1 MLGKKVMLSAI
12 GTVTVIAGGAAAYWY
27 MGKDAGN
34 QFNPSTIA
42 KIIPEDAF
50 MAAFVSTDPQSWSK
64 LQQFGTVEAR
74 QTIDRQLQTLQTEML
89 QESQVDLK
97 QDLSWANNAMI
108 AVLPPGTNDPD
119 PDLLVVV
126 GIKDKLAALQ
136 FAQKLESQPG
146 VKTQEQDYKGVKIK
160 GSTSDGSTIYT
171 TVLNDYLVLSPELP
185 AVERSIDT
193 QQGQPSLA
201 TKAGD
206 LLAEDLDSPNSVA
219 RFYVTGYAAA
229 MQQMLAS
236 SSPMQLP
243 PGMVDQLQQ
252 VKSIVGSVGIDD
264 TGVRIKALTNLDPK
278 MAIAYKPASG
288 AVISQFP
295 GDTFA
300 LVSGAGIDHYWSQIV
315 QQANTTSEAQLLV
328 GGMRQAA
335 KSYLQLD
342 LDREVF
348 SWMDGEFAVG
358 LMPTKQGALS
368 QVGFGSAMVFDT
380 SNRKQAE
387 ATFKKLDQLAK
398 TYSLKVSQRQ
408 VKNQPVT
415 EWSVPGQGTLL
426 GHGWLDND
434 SVFVTIDSSLANV
447 IVNKPSSTLSSSDSF
462 KALTTSL
469 PKQNMGYFYVNV
481 EQIMPLLNQ
490 AQLVSQSNQK
500 DPEINAALASIRG
513 VAMTWTQPSQSSNQM
528 ELLFSLKSAQQ

>member
-295 GDTFA
+295 SNTFA

>member
-64 LQQFGTVEAR
+64 LQQFGTPEAR
-74 QTIDRQLQTLQTEML
+74 EAIDRQLQTLQTEML
-89 QESQVDLK
+89 KESQVDLK
-97 QDLSWANNAMI
+97 QDLNWANNAMI
-108 AVLPPGTNDPD
+108 AVLPPGTNNPD

-126 GIKDKLAALQ
+126 GIKDKLAALE
-136 FAQKLESQPG
+136 FAKKLEAQPG
-146 VKTQEQDYKGVKIK
+146 MQTQEQDYKGVKVK
-160 GSTSDGSTIYT
+160 GSTGDDSTIYT
-171 TVLNDYLVLSPELP
+171 AVLNDYLVLSPDLP
-185 AVERSIDT
+185 AIERSIDT

-201 TKAGD
+201 AKAGD
-206 LLAEDLDSPNSVA
+206 LLAQDLDLQNSVA

-236 SSPMQLP
+236 NSPMQLP
-243 PGMVDQLQQ
+243 PGMFDQLQQ
-252 VKSIVGSVGIDD
+252 VESIVGSVGIDD
-264 TGVRIKALTNLDPK
+264 AGVRIKALTNLDPK
-278 MAIAYKPASG
+278 MAVAYKSASG
-288 AVISQFP
+288 AVVSQFP
-295 GDTFA
+295 SDTFA
-300 LVSGAGIDHYWSQIV
+300 LVSGAGVDQYWSQLV
-315 QQANTTSEAQLLV
+315 QQANATSEAQLLV

-342 LDREVF
+342 LDRDVF

-358 LMPTKQGALS
+358 LMPAKQGLLS

-380 SNRKQAE
+380 TNRKQAE
-387 ATFKKLDQLAK
+387 TTFKKLDQLAK
-398 TYSLKVSQRQ
+398 TYSVKVSQRQ

-415 EWSVPGQGTLL
+415 EWTVPGQGTLL
-426 GHGWLDND
+426 GYGWLDSD
-434 SVFVTIDSSLANV
+434 SIFVTIDSSLADV
-447 IVNKPSSTLSSSDSF
+447 MVNKPSSTLSSSDSF

-469 PKQNMGYFYVNV
+469 PQQNMGYFYVNL

-500 DPEINAALASIRG
+500 DPEIDAALASMRG
-513 VAMTWTQPSQSSNQM
+513 VAMTWTQPSQTSNQM
-528 ELLFSLKSAQQ
+528 ELLFSLKSTQQ